1 MKLRAIFPSIFLL
14 NPITFLKLK
23 FIFMLIKVAKY
34 EGDDIKTC
42 IFEVGFYRLIA
53 VRISSIWRILPVK
66 HGAME

>member
-1 MKLRAIFPSIFLL
+1 
-14 NPITFLKLK
+14 
-23 FIFMLIKVAKY
+23 MLIKVAKY

-53 VRISSIWRILPVK
+53 VRISSIWRMLPVK